1 MAPSNLNF
9 VNLFMFLLFSILIF
23 LQCQPAYSSRQNRFI
38 YQNPSSGLVS
48 DGIDAFVLRRPKVFV
63 TELESL
69 KPNVSSESYCEQTY
83 GFLPCTKT
91 AIGNLFLLVV
101 YGFFMFKSASL
112 LTDGSEVLLDV
123 LGPGIVGALFLP
135 ILGALP
141 DTLLIVVSGISGSK
155 ETAQQQVVIGMG
167 LLAGST
173 VMLATALWGACL
185 VVGKCD
191 LSSESVA
198 IDSKDTK
205 GFSLFGAGVTVD
217 KSTRKAS
224 WIMMATILPF
234 IIAQIPL
241 IFNLKSGKHA
251 SVLVACIVALLSLLG
266 YCLFQ
271 IFEPWVQKRRLS
283 FLKHRHIISSILAE
297 HQKRYGALVKDNGE
311 PNEAAIHKVFERL
324 DEDNDQYLSKGELHG
339 LIVGLNIDQ
348 EIDVKESVDK
358 IMFEFDV
365 DPDNRLT
372 RQEFTNGMSKW
383 IRMATHTVGHSND
396 DSIATDFH
404 KKSKEEL
411 EALLDND
418 EESSTVVENKWKVYM
433 KACLLLLGGAVM
445 AGVFADPLVDAVDN
459 FSDATNIPSFF
470 ISFIAMPLATNSS
483 EAISALIFA
492 SRKKKRT
499 ASLTYSEI
507 YGAVT
512 MNNTLCLGVFLA
524 IVYIR
529 GLDWNFS
536 AEVLVILVVVIV
548 TGIIGSIY
556 TTLKLW
562 MCAIAFLLYPLSLV
576 MVYVLDYILG
586 WT

>member
-1 MAPSNLNF
+1 MASLN
-9 VNLFMFLLFSILIF
+9 VMRLLLTALLV
-23 LQCQPAYSSRQNRFI
+23 LQCGLAHGAGRKRFI
-38 YQNPSSGLVS
+38 FQRPEMEPTPLVIS
-48 DGIDAFVLRRPKVFV
+48 DGLHGFDSRRPMMLLRDVV
-63 TELESL
+63 SV
-69 KPNVSSESYCEQTY
+69 KPNSFGESYCEQTY
-83 GFLPCTKT
+83 GVLPCTKT
-91 AIGNLFLLVV
+91 VYGNLFLLVV
-101 YGFFMFKSASL
+101 YGFLMFKAASL
-112 LTDGSEVLLDV
+112 LSDGSELLLSV
-123 LGPGIVGALFLP
+123 MGPGIVGGLVLP

-141 DTLLIVVSGISGSK
+141 DTLLIFVSGISGSK

-173 VMLATALWGACL
+173 VMLLTALWGACL

-205 GFSLFGAGVTVD
+205 GFSLFGLGVTVD
-217 KSTRKAS
+217 ESTRKAS
-224 WIMMATILPF
+224 WIMMATIVPF

-271 IFEPWVQKRRLS
+271 IFEPSVQKRRLA

-297 HQKRYGALVKDNGE
+297 EQKRYGVLVKANGQ
-311 PNEAAIHKVFERL
+311 PNEAAIHKVFETL

-339 LIVGLNIDQ
+339 LIIGLNIDQ
-348 EIDVKESVDK
+348 EIDIKESVDK

-365 DPDNRLT
+365 EQDNRLT

-383 IRMATHTVGHSND
+383 IRMATSTVGHAND
-396 DSIATDFH
+396 DSVATDFH

-411 EALLDND
+411 EALMDSD
-418 EESSTVVENKWKVYM
+418 EESSTVVENKCKVYM

-524 IVYIR
+524 IVYMR

-536 AEVLVILVVVIV
+536 AEVLVILVVIIV
-548 TGIIGSIY
+548 TGIMGSIY

-562 MCAIAFLLYPLSLV
+562 RCAIAFLLYPLSLV